1 QAEELQ
7 KKLEAARANL
17 SAELGET
24 RKRPMSPSMECPPAK
39 KGKLPE
45 GDASNMLTLSSFSKE
60 DGPVLGHPNQSEAAT
75 ASLLLGGQVSELA
88 GLLSELLAHPNAHA
102 PKARA
107 PAVASVSSAGIT
119 DPVPS
124 QPLGL
129 SMAPVAPTSS
139 LPPPGNPSDA
149 VHSKFKL
156 DVLKEDF
163 MHVLNQHIADRK
175 LITIGH
181 DNINSEEVK
190 DTEEKE
196 EGSGQGCNE
205 VGKEKGRKARNL
217 GKNEMKGKEKAVE
230 TAVEKAGIML
240 KHNITQVDAGKEENL
255 LKAIRAF
262 LDHGKATSPTLRGMV

>member
-24 RKRPMSPSMECPPAK
+24 RKRPMSPSMEHLPAK

-45 GDASNMLTLSSFSKE
+45 GDASDVSTLSSFSKE
-60 DGPVLGHPNQSEAAT
+60 DGPVSGHPDQSEAAT
-75 ASLLLGGQVSELA
+75 ASLLLGRQVSELA
-88 GLLSELLAHPNAHA
+88 GSLSESLAHLNTHA

-107 PAVASVSSAGIT
+107 PAVASMSSAGIT

-124 QPLGL
+124 QPLGS
-129 SMAPVAPTSS
+129 SMAPVVPTSS

-149 VHSKFKL
+149 IHSKFKL

-163 MHVLNQHIADRK
+163 THTLNQHIADGK
-175 LITIGH
+175 LITFGH
-181 DNINSEEVK
+181 DNMNSKEVK
-190 DTEEKE
+190 NTEEKE
-196 EGSGQGCNE
+196 EGSRQGCDE
-205 VGKEKGRKARNL
+205 VGKEKGRKAGNL

-230 TAVEKAGIML
+230 TAVEKVGIML
-240 KHNITQVDAGKEENL
+240 KHNITQVNAGKEKNL

-262 LDHGKATSPTLRGMV
+262 LDHGKVTSPTL